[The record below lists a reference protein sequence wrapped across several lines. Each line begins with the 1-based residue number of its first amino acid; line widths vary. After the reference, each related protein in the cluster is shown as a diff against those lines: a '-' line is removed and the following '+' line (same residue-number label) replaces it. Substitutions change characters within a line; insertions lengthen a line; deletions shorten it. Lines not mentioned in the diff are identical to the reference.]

1 LGEGKLKELRR
12 YFSLLRGNLLI
23 IIVTWAFIE
32 FAREATSTYYS
43 KYVVGLG
50 APEMVPGLLQA
61 LYTSVYAIVAI
72 IGGYVADRYG
82 RKNIIAFFT
91 FFVAFSYLLYATAP
105 AWQWLIIAETTLAL
119 TSIYIPALQAMI
131 ADSIPPEKR
140 GKGYSLT
147 YLITYLAA
155 APSALVAGMLVARH
169 GIVQGVRITFFI
181 ASTCAI
187 IAAILRTLFLK
198 ETLQNKNKKTTR
210 GLREFLKDTLS
221 SYKYAVKSMKKS
233 LVWLI
238 TAYTIF
244 TFSFA
249 ACSKYWILYTVDEMG
264 ITNEQW
270 ALISFASSITYPLAI
285 FPAGFIVDKIGRKKS
300 WILSRILFAAATII
314 YLLTPKIT
322 TIKIS
327 LPTSILT
334 LQKYHI
340 LITDFVMF
348 ALALGILGVAV
359 SALQADLI
367 PRELR
372 GRTMAAISLL
382 TSFLAIVPGNIYGGY
397 TYQYLSKT
405 TPFITLLIL
414 NIISLTII
422 ILKVKEPKIK
432 EK

>member
-32 FAREATSTYYS
+32 FARGATSTYYS

-82 RKNIIAFFT
+82 RRNIIAFFT

-105 AWQWLIIAETTLAL
+105 AWQWLIIAEITLAL

-198 ETLQNKNKKTTR
+198 ETLQNKDKKTIR
-210 GLREFLKDTLS
+210 ELREFLKDTLL
-221 SYKYAVKSMKKS
+221 SYKYAVKSMKK
-233 LVWLI
+233 V
-238 TAYTIF
+238 
-244 TFSFA
+244 
-249 ACSKYWILYTVDEMG
+249 
-264 ITNEQW
+264 
-270 ALISFASSITYPLAI
+270 
-285 FPAGFIVDKIGRKKS
+285 
-300 WILSRILFAAATII
+300 
-314 YLLTPKIT
+314 
-322 TIKIS
+322 
-327 LPTSILT
+327 
-334 LQKYHI
+334 
-340 LITDFVMF
+340 
-348 ALALGILGVAV
+348 
-359 SALQADLI
+359 
-367 PRELR
+367 
-372 GRTMAAISLL
+372 
-382 TSFLAIVPGNIYGGY
+382 
-397 TYQYLSKT
+397 
-405 TPFITLLIL
+405 
-414 NIISLTII
+414 
-422 ILKVKEPKIK
+422 
-432 EK
+432 

>member
-1 LGEGKLKELRR
+1 LGEGILKELRK

-32 FAREATSTYYS
+32 FARGATSTYYS

-50 APEMVPGLLQA
+50 APEIAPGLLQA
-61 LYTSVYAIVAI
+61 LYTAAYAIVAI
-72 IGGYVADRYG
+72 IGGYVADQYG
-82 RKNIIAFFT
+82 RKNIISFFT
-91 FFVAFSYLLYATAP
+91 YFVAFSYLLYAAAP
-105 AWQWLIIAETTLAL
+105 TWQWLIAAETTLAL
-119 TSIYIPALQAMI
+119 TSIYTPALQAMV

-155 APSALVAGMLVARH
+155 APSALVAGILVTQH

-187 IAAILRTLFLK
+187 IAAVLRTFFLK
-198 ETLQNKNKKTTR
+198 ETLQNKNEEPTR
-210 GLREFLKDTLS
+210 GLKDFLKDTLA
-221 SYKYAVKSMKKS
+221 SYKSAVKSVKKS

-238 TAYTIF
+238 IAYIIF
-244 TFSFA
+244 TFSYA
-249 ACSKYWILYTVDEMG
+249 ACSKYWILYTMDEIG
-264 ITNEQW
+264 ATNEQW
-270 ALISFASSITYPLAI
+270 AIISFVSSLIYPLAI

-300 WILSRILFAAATII
+300 WILSRILFALATVI
-314 YLLTPKIT
+314 YLLTPRIIT
-322 TIKIS
+322 ITVTLPIS
-327 LPTSILT
+327 TVT
-334 LQKYHI
+334 FQKYHI
-340 LITDFVMF
+340 LITDFAIF

-382 TSFLAIVPGNIYGGY
+382 TSFLAIVPGNIFGGY
-397 TYQYLSKT
+397 TYQYLGKT

-414 NIISLTII
+414 NIISLII
-422 ILKVKEPKIK
+422 ILKVKEPKTK

>member
-32 FAREATSTYYS
+32 FARGATSTYYS

-155 APSALVAGMLVARH
+155 APSALVAGILVA
-169 GIVQGVRITFFI
+169 
-181 ASTCAI
+181 
-187 IAAILRTLFLK
+187 
-198 ETLQNKNKKTTR
+198 
-210 GLREFLKDTLS
+210 LREFLKDTLP
-221 SYKYAVKSMKKS
+221 SYKYAVKSMKES

-238 TAYTIF
+238 TAYIIF

-264 ITNEQW
+264 ITDEQW
-270 ALISFASSITYPLAI
+270 ALISFASSITYPLVI

-322 TIKIS
+322 TITIS
-327 LPTSILT
+327 LPTSTLT

-340 LITDFVMF
+340 LITDFVIF